1 MCSPNEDFDF
11 QEYFQVSADQELKSM
26 PIWNIFWD
34 VVNSFDPKKK
44 RYARSLPVNTFQE
57 SVLTAARR
65 VYLSAESYSSSSQVS
80 TSCPHQ
86 ALR

>member
-44 RYARSLPVNTFQE
+44 RYARSLPVKLSQE
-57 SVLTAARR
+57 LALTTARL
-65 VYLSAESYSSSSQVS
+65 VNFSTESYSSSLQV
-80 TSCPHQ
+80 
-86 ALR
+86 